1 MATLIAYWRGSTRR
15 RLLKGLAGLAA
26 CLAPLVWL
34 ALNPS
39 AAVRMIEWGLSRKRL
54 NRHATTAAEPQRL
67 ETTAIASDP
76 TRRLAPTGSER
87 SQTPTS
93 SVLLPAIAAS
103 IGAPRLGSRSADG
116 RQPAGVIGGGAIGKA
131 DQHHLELLQRV
142 CDLLK
147 SGRDRFIQIPAY
159 SATFIKRERIGSDLT
174 ELTTLELK
182 VRHQPFAI
190 YLKWLEGQ
198 GVGKEVL
205 YNERE
210 NDGNLLVRLGGVKGR
225 LIPAFKLDAGGVL
238 AMAES
243 RYPITKGGI
252 LGLTESLIAHRE
264 LELQTQVY
272 ARTRQEAD
280 GFCDGRRCAVYVF
293 EFDDKERARDYRK
306 SIQYLDREWN
316 VPLRVENY
324 AWPDPGQHLEGA
336 ALDEAT
342 LIEYYKY
349 SNVVIDGRLTD
360 DDFSPSNPEYR
371 FRR

>member
-39 AAVRMIEWGLSRKRL
+39 AAVRMIEWGLSRRRL
-54 NRHATTAAEPQRL
+54 NPHATTAADPQRF
-67 ETTAIASDP
+67 ETTASASDP

-87 SQTPTS
+87 SQTRS
-93 SVLLPAIAAS
+93 SNVLLPAIAAS
-103 IGAPRLGSRSADG
+103 IGAPRLGGRSADG
-116 RQPAGVIGGGAIGKA
+116 KA
-131 DQHHLELLQRV
+131 DEHNLELLRRV

-147 SGRDRFIQIPAY
+147 SGRDRFVQIPAY
-159 SATFIKRERIGSDLT
+159 SATFTKRERIGSDLT

-225 LIPAFKLDAGGVL
+225 LIPAFKVDAGGVL

-243 RYPITKGGI
+243 RHPITKAGI

-264 LELQTQVY
+264 MELQTHVY

-293 EFDDKERARDYRK
+293 EFDDKERAPEYRK
-306 SIQYLDREWN
+306 SIQYLDREWH

-324 AWPDPGQHLEGA
+324 AWPEPDQHLEGA

-349 SNVVIDGRLTD
+349 SNVVVDGRLTE